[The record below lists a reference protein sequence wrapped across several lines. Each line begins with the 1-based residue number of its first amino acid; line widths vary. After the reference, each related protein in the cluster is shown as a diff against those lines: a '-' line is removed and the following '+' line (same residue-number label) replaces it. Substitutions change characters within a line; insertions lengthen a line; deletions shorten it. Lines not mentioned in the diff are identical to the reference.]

1 MPFHTAQKNNRI
13 VKKWNSNKDYRCH
26 SNPVKMRDP
35 FGSGKLS
42 FDYIMR
48 TKHGIHLNE
57 HRIHEL
63 SHINMV
69 MNNYTAYNMG
79 KVEYFEEH
87 SEEENALIQQEWN
100 TYRQTP
106 FDVLVCSKDMSKS
119 DHSKRKDRD
128 RQRDRWDKL
137 ASHTHIPNWSV
148 INGYDIVTVADDDV
162 CSRYV

>member
-1 MPFHTAQKNNRI
+1 MPFHTIQKNNRI
-13 VKKWNSNKDYRCH
+13 AKKWNSNKDYRS
-26 SNPVKMRDP
+26 SNPRQWRDP
-35 FGSGKLS
+35 FGSSSVS
-42 FDYIMR
+42 FDYIMK

-63 SHINMV
+63 DIINMIQHDHS
-69 MNNYTAYNMG
+69 AYYMG

-100 TYRQTP
+100 TYRHTP

-128 RQRDRWDKL
+128 RKLDRWDKL
-137 ASHTHIPNWSV
+137 ASHTHIPNWSATEHY
-148 INGYDIVTVADDDV
+148 NIVSVADDDAW
-162 CSRYV
+162 SMYV